1 MGLFSSL
8 DQAPLGKNLYCVPFV
23 FLAWIGFEHSKGS
36 INICW
41 MNQTQDSM
49 SPGKPW
55 ISVQQPSGR
64 IPCLSASHYVDSIHS
79 WGSSHGSLICFTHF
93 LSDYG
98 SYPNPSPLGWSLD
111 PMPDLCSPLLSRSD
125 PESCSSSH
133 HCLDPTWTDRSQ
145 APWCGTVHWYST
157 AACSKGLFCF
167 LLHVR
172 LGSDRYTP
180 ISVPCSYGPY
190 LNSRNTLANIAPP
203 STSTRY
209 GITHSSSC
217 YWLIPALL
225 IPSSHANTPAQKD
238 PIFPGLLCRRLS
250 LNLFWS
256 LSEGIFLAL
265 LVRE

>member
-1 MGLFSSL
+1 MQCIFCLPESSGQSSVPPLCIPIALRSYLKIPFIILCGNYLLMGLFSSL

-145 APWCGTVHWYST
+145 APWCGTVHDT
-157 AACSKGLFCF
+157 AQL
-167 LLHVR
+167 
-172 LGSDRYTP
+172 
-180 ISVPCSYGPY
+180 
-190 LNSRNTLANIAPP
+190 
-203 STSTRY
+203 
-209 GITHSSSC
+209 
-217 YWLIPALL
+217 PALRG
-225 IPSSHANTPAQKD
+225 SSVFFFMLD
-238 PIFPGLLCRRLS
+238 
-250 LNLFWS
+250 
-256 LSEGIFLAL
+256 
-265 LVRE
+265 